1 MAAADRAYTHVKEQI
16 LTGTLPGGH
25 LFAEGDVA
33 APLGISRTPVREA
46 LLRLQADGLVTLIPK
61 RGAVV
66 TATSRAE
73 ARDVRDLRLALE
85 LSAARRI
92 AHDELDTHA
101 LVQALAASIADQ
113 ERLRGEG
120 DLPGLL
126 IADAG
131 FHHAIVRA
139 SGNALADTMYA
150 TLSDR
155 QRRINLMWL
164 DPASTRLDAVLRDH
178 GRLARLIAR
187 RDADAYE
194 RTLRVHLD
202 RSLQALGAGAGS

>member
-1 MAAADRAYTHVKEQI
+1 M
-16 LTGTLPGGH
+16 
-25 LFAEGDVA
+25 
-33 APLGISRTPVREA
+33 REA

-73 ARDVRDLRLALE
+73 ARDVHDMRLALE

-92 AHDELDTHA
+92 AHDRLDTD
-101 LVQALAASIADQ
+101 ALAATLTESIAEQ

-126 IADAG
+126 IADAA

-139 SGNALADTMYA
+139 SGNRLADQMYA
-150 TLSDR
+150 TLVDR

-164 DPASTRLDAVLRDH
+164 DPASARVDAVLRDH
-178 GRLARLIAR
+178 RRLARLIVR
-187 RDADAYE
+187 HDADAYE
-194 RTLRVHLD
+194 LTLRVHLD
-202 RSLQALGAGAGS
+202 RSLRALGAGTSS